1 MKLQKEKGIT
11 LVALVVTIV
20 VLLILAGVSINL
32 VLGENG
38 LITQAQEAKRKTEE
52 ATQNDLSDMDRIS
65 VELGKYGN
73 TQSVFEG
80 GTWNEVLGLCTP
92 KLGTN
97 MVGVYWSDGT
107 KNDEGLYVAS
117 ETSTN
122 VEVTSDQAEFSWA
135 EWYNYRAE
143 TTEKLDSKK
152 SRWANAKSLAD
163 GSYFVWIPRYEYK
176 ILSGE
181 HTSTAGKIDV
191 EFISANVTE
200 STKEGYKVHPAFTT
214 NLQLGGWDKDISGI
228 WVAKYEMSME
238 ETTDG
243 GRPWSNTEVTS
254 ETGDKTISNTV
265 RAVSKPSQYSW
276 NYINISNCFTN
287 SLNYSE
293 MQSTDSNSHLMK
305 NSEWGAVAYLTH
317 SKYGR
322 NENEI
327 AINNYYKDKNNY
339 AKITGFST
347 GLTQNIAVNTD
358 EDYDNRYNGKN
369 GMLSSTTGNI
379 YGIYDLSGGNWEYV
393 SGIYSIFGTGN
404 LESLYNNVQYTRN
417 GNLLNKLPNN
427 DDSTKD
433 VTVYPTTDK
442 GKDDAN
448 ITIHYEDWKNMY
460 GDALYETSG
469 KVPSCNGAWNK
480 DLAVD
485 EYYQNTHYPAFMR
498 GGSSCDDFSNNESSG
513 IFAFDEGGGAYEY
526 VRL

>member
-52 ATQNDLSDMDRIS
+52 ATQNEMAGIDNLSKEIERYS
-65 VELGKYGN
+65 
-73 TQSVFEG
+73 FEG
-80 GTWNEVLGLCTP
+80 GSWNEALGLCTP

-97 MVGVYWSDGT
+97 MVGAYWSDGT
-107 KNDEGLYVAS
+107 KNDSGLYVAS
-117 ETSTN
+117 ETLTN

-152 SRWANAKSLAD
+152 SRWANAKSLVD

-181 HTSTAGKIDV
+181 HTATAGKIDV
-191 EFISANVTE
+191 EFISTNVTE
-200 STKEGYKVHPAFTT
+200 PTKEGYKVHPAFTT

-243 GRPWSNTEVTS
+243 GKTWSNTEVTS

-276 NYINISNCFTN
+276 SWINISNCFTN
-287 SLNYSE
+287 SLNYSS
-293 MQSTDSNSHLMK
+293 MQLTGKNSHLMK

-322 NENEI
+322 NENSMT
-327 AINNYYKDKNNY
+327 INSY
-339 AKITGFST
+339 AENEGTYTKITGIGGKLKES
-347 GLTQNIAVNTD
+347 QYNT
-358 EDYDNRYNGKN
+358 EQ
-369 GMLSSTTGNI
+369 GMDASTTGNI
-379 YGIYDLSGGNWEYV
+379 YGIYDLNGGNAEYIAILYSKYTNMYV
-393 SGIYSIFGTGN
+393 TPMNANTLNNKYSIDDKA
-404 LESLYNNVQYTRN
+404 SQ
-417 GNLLNKLPNN
+417 LP
-427 DDSTKD
+427 
-433 VTVYPTTDK
+433 
-442 GKDDAN
+442 AN
-448 ITIHYEDWKNMY
+448 SSKYITIYPMDMTDNAADGSINIYYTKWKEIY
-460 GDALYETSG
+460 GDAVFETSEKCG
-469 KVPSCNGAWNK
+469 NSNSSWLGERS
-480 DLAVD
+480 D
-485 EYYQNTHYPAFMR
+485 EDSGTGEYACIR
-498 GGSSCDDFSNNESSG
+498 GGWAYDGETAG
-513 IFAFDEGGGAYEY
+513 IFAFGDGDGSAWYAFGYRISMACE
-526 VRL
+526 

>member
-1 MKLQKEKGIT
+1 MKVLFLLRKLIQILTFIIITICYKINMYKYWKNKQNKTKGEIFMKLQKEKGIT

-191 EFISANVTE
+191 EFISTNVTE
-200 STKEGYKVHPAFTT
+200 PTKEGYKV
-214 NLQLGGWDKDISGI
+214 Q
-228 WVAKYEMSME
+228 E
-238 ETTDG
+238 
-243 GRPWSNTEVTS
+243 
-254 ETGDKTISNTV
+254 
-265 RAVSKPSQYSW
+265 Q
-276 NYINISNCFTN
+276 
-287 SLNYSE
+287 
-293 MQSTDSNSHLMK
+293 
-305 NSEWGAVAYLTH
+305 
-317 SKYGR
+317 
-322 NENEI
+322 
-327 AINNYYKDKNNY
+327 
-339 AKITGFST
+339 
-347 GLTQNIAVNTD
+347 
-358 EDYDNRYNGKN
+358 
-369 GMLSSTTGNI
+369 
-379 YGIYDLSGGNWEYV
+379 
-393 SGIYSIFGTGN
+393 
-404 LESLYNNVQYTRN
+404 
-417 GNLLNKLPNN
+417 
-427 DDSTKD
+427 
-433 VTVYPTTDK
+433 
-442 GKDDAN
+442 
-448 ITIHYEDWKNMY
+448 IH
-460 GDALYETSG
+460 T
-469 KVPSCNGAWNK
+469 
-480 DLAVD
+480 
-485 EYYQNTHYPAFMR
+485 
-498 GGSSCDDFSNNESSG
+498 
-513 IFAFDEGGGAYEY
+513 
-526 VRL
+526 